1 MPFLLNI
8 ITAYSCKM
16 YSTATLIISWYVAC
30 VVAPIIWHPLE
41 ICIQVIFT
49 TIFVCPY
56 TIRVSWFQT
65 LGKTTSC
72 FFCFLVLVQRL
83 FLLLFFF
90 FKKKKT
96 FLDFKTSSL
105 VIGKILWLFCLIFY
119 SFPKTNVLWLLYLV
133 DILLLKKSFVS
144 VSFSRN

>member
-8 ITAYSCKM
+8 TTAYSCKM

-72 FFCFLVLVQRL
+72 FLYL
-83 FLLLFFF
+83 FRGFSCSFFF
-90 FKKKKT
+90 LKKT